1 VHTFFESEGRMQQP
15 DLILHLRQLT
25 VCLWIV
31 LIAVWLIGALR
42 TKRTAWR
49 QPHSARLE
57 QMLLLVPGVYL
68 LFARTQ
74 VPPAL
79 NQAIFPATLLP
90 VSFGFLLA
98 LCGVGF
104 SIWARMTLGTNWSS
118 TVTLKDD
125 HTLVRSGPYR
135 LVRHPI
141 YTGILFALAGSAFQ
155 AGLVRS
161 FLGVALCIAGFWIKI
176 RVEERLMMQHFG
188 EQYIVYRREVKALVP
203 FVF

>member
-1 VHTFFESEGRMQQP
+1 MQQP

-125 HTLVRSGPYR
+125 HTLVRSGPYLPS
-135 LVRHPI
+135 LVWMMMDVTAAVLPAVLEH
-141 YTGILFALAGSAFQ
+141 
-155 AGLVRS
+155 RS
-161 FLGVALCIAGFWIKI
+161 GQDRDRTSPPG
-176 RVEERLMMQHFG
+176 H
-188 EQYIVYRREVKALVP
+188 
-203 FVF
+203 

>member
-1 VHTFFESEGRMQQP
+1 MQQP

-25 VCLWIV
+25 VYLWIV

-49 QPHSARLE
+49 QPYSARLE

-176 RVEERLMMQHFG
+176 RVEERLMTQHFG